1 MVPFLDYLLM
11 TVQNPIAQEDV
22 FPLPTFNIVYDML
35 LEVTYSCEIQ
45 N

>member
-1 MVPFLDYLLM
+1 MVPFPDCLLM

-22 FPLPTFNIVYDML
+22 FPLPIFNIVYDML